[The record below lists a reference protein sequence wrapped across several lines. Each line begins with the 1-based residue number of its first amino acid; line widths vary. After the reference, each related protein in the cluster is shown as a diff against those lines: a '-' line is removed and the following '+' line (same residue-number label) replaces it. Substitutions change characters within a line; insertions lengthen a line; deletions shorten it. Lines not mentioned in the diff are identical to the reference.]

1 MRNDPVTSISSSSLA
16 SIAASMA
23 SPTVGRTA
31 STLQCPDA
39 FSERS
44 DAGIAL
50 GEWGWVTKTFEH
62 TGASSLMTPS
72 ASLSESMPMTSTTL
86 P

>member
-1 MRNDPVTSISSSSLA
+1 MRNDPVTSMSSSSLA
-16 SIAASMA
+16 SIAASIA

-31 STLQCPDA
+31 STPQCADA

-50 GEWGWVTKTFEH
+50 GEWGCVTNTLEH
-62 TGASSLMTPS
+62 TGASSLMTPP
-72 ASLSESMPMTSTTL
+72 ASLSESMPMTSTTF